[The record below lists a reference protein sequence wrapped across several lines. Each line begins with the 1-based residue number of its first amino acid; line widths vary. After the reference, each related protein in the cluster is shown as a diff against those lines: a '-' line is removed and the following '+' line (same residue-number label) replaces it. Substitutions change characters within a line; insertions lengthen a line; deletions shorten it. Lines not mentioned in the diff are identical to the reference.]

1 MSNSAVDRR
10 TGAAALAAGVLMFVS
25 VATELIW
32 NVQRPDGSVFNTPVF
47 VLFVGGFG
55 LGTAALGVALH
66 GLGRG
71 AVALSR
77 AGRVGRAISLAGA
90 VLLTAFS
97 VVYLATGLV
106 TGTPLETAFWLF
118 LLGFLMLIVGSTPL
132 ALGLR
137 RSAVVG
143 RWWAAVLVAAGG
155 AFVAMLTLAP
165 WHELGLFTFDAAWAA
180 LGLRLLTFRGASAGA
195 TRSERY
201 ASTF

>member
-1 MSNSAVDRR
+1 MTHPAVDRR
-10 TGAAALAAGVLMFVS
+10 TGPAALAAGVLMFVS

-47 VLFVGGFG
+47 VLFIAGFG

-71 AVALSR
+71 GVVLSRTGR
-77 AGRVGRAISLAGA
+77 AGRATSLAGA
-90 VLLTAFS
+90 AFLTAFA
-97 VVYLATGLV
+97 VGYLATGLV

-118 LLGFLMLIVGSTPL
+118 LLGFLLLILGSIPL

-137 RSAVVG
+137 RAAVVG
-143 RWWAAVLVAAGG
+143 RWWAAVLVAGAG
-155 AFVAMLTLAP
+155 AFVAMLTLSP

-180 LGLRLLTFRGASAGA
+180 LGLRLLAASGAPVGA
-195 TRSERY
+195 TCSERD
-201 ASTF
+201 ASTV

>member
-1 MSNSAVDRR
+1 MTDPAVDRR

-25 VATELIW
+25 VATELVW

-47 VLFVGGFG
+47 VLFIGGFG

-66 GLGRG
+66 GMSRG
-71 AVALSR
+71 GEALFR
-77 AGRVGRAISLAGA
+77 TGRVGRAVSLTGA
-90 VLLTAFS
+90 ALLTAFA
-97 VVYLATGLV
+97 VLYLVTGLV

-118 LLGFLMLIVGSTPL
+118 LLGFLLLIVGSIPL

-143 RWWAAVLVAAGG
+143 RWWAAVLVAGAG
-155 AFVAMLTLAP
+155 AFVAMVTLSP

-180 LGLRLLTFRGASAGA
+180 LGLRLLTLRGASTDA
-195 TRSERY
+195 TRSERG
-201 ASTF
+201 ALTV